1 MKNLL
6 TVIFLFFTSFAYA
19 QNSSLVINDNIRLPK
34 DSIEST
40 ILIKSLNG
48 FLIDSQKPNE
58 ENKFV
63 LSTEKIETNILL
75 DEFKGI
81 QKSGRFKDDYFY
93 KPYLINL
100 VQLPQN
106 QYLIQLAY
114 IGINEKTPILVA
126 NFEIIAH
133 KIDNGFVFSSPLIR
147 NTQNWKTEKVGNSIF
162 HYKSTLNKTKTNEYE
177 KMASMLDKKLKSVNK
192 ITEFYGCEDFSELQ
206 KLIGVD
212 YKLEYNGRE
221 EGTFSSVLG
230 DRKLIVSGIHN
241 THFDNFDPHDLW
253 HDRLSL
259 VISRRKVY
267 KPVDEAIAFVYGGS
281 WGMTWNEIFKIFKD
295 KVAKDKNADWVGFK
309 EKPFNFGE
317 SQEKDLMVDHIVNAL
332 IVKKLEKEKGF
343 SAVWELLNCGKYEKG
358 NENYYKSLEKLTG
371 ITKSNYNEKVWELI
385 NSEKI

>member
-6 TVIFLFFTSFAYA
+6 SVTLLLLSFFAYS
-19 QNSSLVINDNIRLPK
+19 QSNSLIINDNIRLPK
-34 DSIEST
+34 DSIESSV
-40 ILIKSLNG
+40 LIKSLNG
-48 FLIDSQKPNE
+48 FLEDSQKPNE

-63 LSTEKIETNILL
+63 LLTEKIETDILL

-93 KPYLINL
+93 KPYLKNL
-100 VQLPQN
+100 VALPQN

-114 IGINEKTPILVA
+114 IGVNEKTPILVA

-133 KIDNGFVFSSPLIR
+133 KTENGFLFSSPLIR
-147 NTQNWKTEKVGNSIF
+147 NTLNWKIAKVGNCIF
-162 HYKSTLNKTKTNEYE
+162 HYKTSINKSKITEFE
-177 KMASMLDKKLKSVNK
+177 KMVAILDKKLKSVNK

-221 EGTFSSVLG
+221 ESTFSSVLG
-230 DRKLIVSGIHN
+230 DKKLIISGKHD
-241 THFDNFDPHDLW
+241 THFNNFDPHDLW

-281 WGMTWNEIFKIFKD
+281 WGMTWNEIFTIFKD
-295 KVAKDKNADWVGFK
+295 KIAKDKNADWAGFK

-385 NSEKI
+385 NNEKI

>member
-6 TVIFLFFTSFAYA
+6 TVTLLFFTFFTYS
-19 QNSSLVINDNIRLPK
+19 QSNSLIINANIKLSKDSVESLV
-34 DSIEST
+34 
-40 ILIKSLNG
+40 LIKSLNG
-48 FLIDSQKPNE
+48 FLEDSQKPNE

-63 LSTEKIETNILL
+63 LLTEKIETDILL

-93 KPYLINL
+93 KPYLTNL
-100 VQLPQN
+100 VSLPKN
-106 QYLIQLAY
+106 QYLVQLAY
-114 IGINEKTPILVA
+114 IGVDEKTPIVVA
-126 NFEIIAH
+126 NFEVIAY
-133 KIDNGFVFSSPLIR
+133 KNESGFLFSSPLIR
-147 NTQNWKTEKVGNSIF
+147 NTQNWKIAKVGNCIF
-162 HYKSTLNKTKTNEYE
+162 HYKTSINKTKIAEFE
-177 KMASMLDKKLKSVNK
+177 KMASVLDKKLKSVNK

-221 EGTFSSVLG
+221 EGTFGSVLG
-230 DRKLIVSGIHN
+230 DKKLIITGKHD

-281 WGMTWNEIFKIFKD
+281 WGMTWKEIFKVFKD
-295 KVAKDKNADWVGFK
+295 KVANDKNADWAGFK

-385 NSEKI
+385 NGEKI

>member
-6 TVIFLFFTSFAYA
+6 TVTLLFFAFFAYS
-19 QNSSLVINDNIRLPK
+19 QSNSLIINDNIKLPK
-34 DSIEST
+34 DSIESSV
-40 ILIKSLNG
+40 LIKSLNG
-48 FLIDSQKPNE
+48 FLEDSQKPNE

-63 LSTEKIETNILL
+63 LLTEKIETDILL

-93 KPYLINL
+93 KPYLTNL
-100 VQLPQN
+100 VSLPQN
-106 QYLIQLAY
+106 QYLIQLSY
-114 IGINEKTPILVA
+114 IGINEKTPIVVA
-126 NFEIIAH
+126 DFEIIAH
-133 KIDNGFVFSSPLIR
+133 KAESGFLFSSPLIR
-147 NTQNWKTEKVGNSIF
+147 NTQNWKIAKVENCTF
-162 HYKSTLNKTKTNEYE
+162 HYKTTINKTKITEFE

-192 ITEFYGCEDFSELQ
+192 VTEFYGCEDFSELQ

-230 DRKLIVSGIHN
+230 DRKLIISGKHDI
-241 THFDNFDPHDLW
+241 HFDNFDPHDLW

-267 KPVDEAIAFVYGGS
+267 KPVDEACAFVYGGS

-295 KVAKDKNADWVGFK
+295 KVANDKNADWVGFK

-317 SQEKDLMVDHIVNAL
+317 SQEKDLMVDHVINAL
-332 IVKKLEKEKGF
+332 IVKKLEKDKGF

-385 NSEKI
+385 NNEKI

>member
-6 TVIFLFFTSFAYA
+6 SVTLLLLSFFAYS
-19 QNSSLVINDNIRLPK
+19 QSNSLIINDNIRLPK
-34 DSIEST
+34 DSIESSV
-40 ILIKSLNG
+40 LIKSLNG
-48 FLIDSQKPNE
+48 FLEDSQKPNE

-63 LSTEKIETNILL
+63 FLTEKIETDILL

-93 KPYLINL
+93 KPYLKNL
-100 VQLPQN
+100 VALPQN

-114 IGINEKTPILVA
+114 IGVNEKTPILVA

-133 KIDNGFVFSSPLIR
+133 KTENGFLFSSPLIR
-147 NTQNWKTEKVGNSIF
+147 NTLNWKIAKVGNCIF
-162 HYKSTLNKTKTNEYE
+162 HYKTSINKSKITEFE
-177 KMASMLDKKLKSVNK
+177 KMVAILDKKLKSVNK

-221 EGTFSSVLG
+221 ESTFSSVLG
-230 DRKLIVSGIHN
+230 DKKLIISGKHD
-241 THFDNFDPHDLW
+241 THFNNFDPHDLW

-281 WGMTWNEIFKIFKD
+281 WGMTWNEIFTIFKD
-295 KVAKDKNADWVGFK
+295 KIAKDKNADWAGFK

-332 IVKKLEKEKGF
+332 IVKKLEK
-343 SAVWELLNCGKYEKG
+343 
-358 NENYYKSLEKLTG
+358 
-371 ITKSNYNEKVWELI
+371 
-385 NSEKI
+385 

>member
-6 TVIFLFFTSFAYA
+6 SVTLLLLSFFAYS
-19 QNSSLVINDNIRLPK
+19 QSNSLIINDNIRLPK
-34 DSIEST
+34 DSIESSV
-40 ILIKSLNG
+40 LIKSLNG
-48 FLIDSQKPNE
+48 FLEDSQKPNE

-63 LSTEKIETNILL
+63 LLTEKIETDILL

-93 KPYLINL
+93 KPYLKNL
-100 VQLPQN
+100 VALPQN

-114 IGINEKTPILVA
+114 IGVNEKTPILVA

-133 KIDNGFVFSSPLIR
+133 KTENGFLFSSPLIR
-147 NTQNWKTEKVGNSIF
+147 NTLNWKIAKVGNCIF
-162 HYKSTLNKTKTNEYE
+162 HYKTSINKSKITEFE
-177 KMASMLDKKLKSVNK
+177 KMVAILDKKLKSVNK

-221 EGTFSSVLG
+221 ESTFSSVLG
-230 DRKLIVSGIHN
+230 DKKLIISGKHD
-241 THFDNFDPHDLW
+241 THFNNFDPHDLW

-281 WGMTWNEIFKIFKD
+281 WGMTWNEIFTIFKD
-295 KVAKDKNADWVGFK
+295 KIAKDKNADWAGFK

-385 NSEKI
+385 NGEKI

>member
-6 TVIFLFFTSFAYA
+6 SVTLLLLSFFAYS
-19 QNSSLVINDNIRLPK
+19 QSNSLIINDNIRLPK
-34 DSIEST
+34 DSIESSV
-40 ILIKSLNG
+40 LIKSLNG
-48 FLIDSQKPNE
+48 FLEDSQKPNE

-63 LSTEKIETNILL
+63 LLTEKIETDILL

-93 KPYLINL
+93 KPYLKNL
-100 VQLPQN
+100 VALPQN

-114 IGINEKTPILVA
+114 IGVNEKTPILVA

-133 KIDNGFVFSSPLIR
+133 KTENGFLFSSPLIR
-147 NTQNWKTEKVGNSIF
+147 NTLNWKIAKVGNCIF
-162 HYKSTLNKTKTNEYE
+162 HYKTSINKSKITEFE
-177 KMASMLDKKLKSVNK
+177 KMVAILDKKLKSVNK

-221 EGTFSSVLG
+221 ESTFSSVLG
-230 DRKLIVSGIHN
+230 DKKLIISGKHD
-241 THFDNFDPHDLW
+241 THFNNFDPHDLW

-281 WGMTWNEIFKIFKD
+281 WGMTWNEIFTIFKD
-295 KVAKDKNADWVGFK
+295 KIAKDKNADWAGFK

-317 SQEKDLMVDHIVNAL
+317 SQEKDLMVDHIANAL

-385 NSEKI
+385 NGEKI

>member
-6 TVIFLFFTSFAYA
+6 SVIFLFFAFFARS
-19 QNSSLVINDNIRLPK
+19 QSNSLIINANIRLPK
-34 DSIEST
+34 DSLESSV
-40 ILIKSLNG
+40 LIKSLNG
-48 FLIDSQKPNE
+48 FLEDSQKPNE
-58 ENKFV
+58 ENRFV
-63 LSTEKIETNILL
+63 LSTEKIETDILL

-93 KPYLINL
+93 KPYLKNL
-100 VQLPQN
+100 VQLPPN

-114 IGINEKTPILVA
+114 IGVNEKTPILVA

-133 KIDNGFVFSSPLIR
+133 KTEEGFLFSSPLIR
-147 NTQNWKTEKVGNSIF
+147 NTQNWKIAKVGNCIF
-162 HYKSTLNKTKTNEYE
+162 HYKTSINKTKITEYE
-177 KMASMLDKKLKSVNK
+177 KMASMLDKKLKSTNK
-192 ITEFYGCEDFSELQ
+192 ISEFYGCEDFSELQ

-212 YKLEYNGRE
+212 YKLEYNGQSE
-221 EGTFSSVLG
+221 NTFSSVLG
-230 DRKLIVSGIHN
+230 DRKLIVSGNHN

-281 WGMTWNEIFKIFKD
+281 WGMTWNEIFKKFKD
-295 KVAKDKNADWVGFK
+295 KVANDKNADWAEFK
-309 EKPFNFGE
+309 EKPLNFGE
-317 SQEKDLMVDHIVNAL
+317 SEEKHLMVDQVVNAL
-332 IVKKLEKEKGF
+332 IVKKIEKEKGF

-371 ITKSNYNEKVWELI
+371 ITKNNYNEKVWELI
-385 NSEKI
+385 NNEKI

>member
-6 TVIFLFFTSFAYA
+6 SVTLLLLSFFAYS
-19 QNSSLVINDNIRLPK
+19 QSNSLIINDNIRLPK
-34 DSIEST
+34 DSIESSV
-40 ILIKSLNG
+40 LIKSLNG
-48 FLIDSQKPNE
+48 FLEDSQKPNE

-63 LSTEKIETNILL
+63 LLTEKIETDILL

-93 KPYLINL
+93 KPYLKNL
-100 VQLPQN
+100 VALPQN

-114 IGINEKTPILVA
+114 IGVNEKTPILVA

-133 KIDNGFVFSSPLIR
+133 KTENGFLFSSPLIR
-147 NTQNWKTEKVGNSIF
+147 NTLNWKIAKVGNCIF
-162 HYKSTLNKTKTNEYE
+162 HYKTSINKSKITEFE
-177 KMASMLDKKLKSVNK
+177 KMVVILDKKLKSVDK

-221 EGTFSSVLG
+221 ESTFSSVLG
-230 DRKLIVSGIHN
+230 DKKLIISGKHD
-241 THFDNFDPHDLW
+241 THFNNFDPHDLW

-281 WGMTWNEIFKIFKD
+281 WGMTWNEIFTIFKD
-295 KVAKDKNADWVGFK
+295 KIAKDKNADWAGFK

-385 NSEKI
+385 NNEKI

>member
-6 TVIFLFFTSFAYA
+6 TVTLLFFSFFAYS
-19 QNSSLVINDNIRLPK
+19 QSNSLIINANIKLPQ
-34 DSIEST
+34 DSIESSV
-40 ILIKSLNG
+40 LIKSLNG
-48 FLIDSQKPNE
+48 FLEDSQKPNE
-58 ENKFV
+58 GNKFV
-63 LSTEKIETNILL
+63 LLTEKIETDILL

-93 KPYLINL
+93 KPYLTNL
-100 VQLPQN
+100 VPLPKN
-106 QYLIQLAY
+106 QYLVQLAY
-114 IGINEKTPILVA
+114 IGVNEKTPILVA

-133 KIDNGFVFSSPLIR
+133 KSEGSFLFSSPLIR
-147 NTQNWKTEKVGNSIF
+147 NTLNWKKAEVGNCTF
-162 HYKSTLNKTKTNEYE
+162 HYKTSINKTKITEFE
-177 KMASMLDKKLKSVNK
+177 KMAYVLDKKLKSINK

-221 EGTFSSVLG
+221 EGTFSSILG
-230 DRKLIVSGIHN
+230 DRKLIISGKN
-241 THFDNFDPHDLW
+241 DTHFDNFDPHDLW

-295 KVAKDKNADWVGFK
+295 KVAKDKNADWAGFK

-371 ITKSNYNEKVWELI
+371 ISKSNYNEKVWELI

>member
-6 TVIFLFFTSFAYA
+6 SVTLLLLSFFAYS
-19 QNSSLVINDNIRLPK
+19 QSNSLIINDNIRLPK
-34 DSIEST
+34 DSIESSV
-40 ILIKSLNG
+40 LIKSLNG
-48 FLIDSQKPNE
+48 FLEDSQKPNE

-63 LSTEKIETNILL
+63 FLTEKIETDILL

-93 KPYLINL
+93 KPYLKNL
-100 VQLPQN
+100 VALPQN

-114 IGINEKTPILVA
+114 IGVNEKTPILVA

-133 KIDNGFVFSSPLIR
+133 KTENGFLFSSPLIR
-147 NTQNWKTEKVGNSIF
+147 NTLNWKIAKVGNCIF
-162 HYKSTLNKTKTNEYE
+162 HYKTSINKSKITEFE
-177 KMASMLDKKLKSVNK
+177 KMVAILDKKLKSVNK

-221 EGTFSSVLG
+221 ESTFSSVLG
-230 DRKLIVSGIHN
+230 DKKLIISGKHD
-241 THFDNFDPHDLW
+241 THFNNFDPHDLW

-281 WGMTWNEIFKIFKD
+281 WGMTWNEIFTIFKD
-295 KVAKDKNADWVGFK
+295 KIAKDKNADWAGFK

-385 NSEKI
+385 NNEKI

>member
-6 TVIFLFFTSFAYA
+6 TVTLLFFAFLSHA
-19 QNSSLVINDNIRLPK
+19 QNSSLVINPNVRLLK
-34 DSIEST
+34 DSTENSVF
-40 ILIKSLNG
+40 IKSLNG
-48 FLIDSQKPNE
+48 FLEDSQKPNE

-63 LSTEKIETNILL
+63 LLTEKIETDILL

-93 KPYLINL
+93 KPYLTNL
-100 VQLPQN
+100 VPLPQN

-114 IGINEKTPILVA
+114 IGVNEKTPILVA

-133 KIDNGFVFSSPLIR
+133 KNESGFLFSSPLIR
-147 NTQNWKTEKVGNSIF
+147 NTQNWKITKVGNCIF
-162 HYKSTLNKTKTNEYE
+162 HYKTSINKAKITEFE
-177 KMASMLDKKLKSVNK
+177 KMASVLDKKLKSVNK

-212 YKLEYNGRE
+212 YKLEYYGQTEN
-221 EGTFSSVLG
+221 TFSSVLG
-230 DRKLIVSGIHN
+230 DKKLIISGEHN

-295 KVAKDKNADWVGFK
+295 KVANDKNADWAGFK
-309 EKPFNFGE
+309 EKPYNFGE

-385 NSEKI
+385 NNEKI

>member
-6 TVIFLFFTSFAYA
+6 SVIFLFLAFFAHS
-19 QNSSLVINDNIRLPK
+19 QSNSLIINAAIKLPK
-34 DSIEST
+34 DSIESAL
-40 ILIKSLNG
+40 LIKSLKG
-48 FLIDSQKPNE
+48 FLEDSQKPNE

-63 LSTEKIETNILL
+63 LSTEKIETDILL

-93 KPYLINL
+93 KPYLTNL
-100 VQLPQN
+100 VPLPQN
-106 QYLIQLAY
+106 KYLVQLAY
-114 IGINEKTPILVA
+114 IGINEKISILVA

-147 NTQNWKTEKVGNSIF
+147 NTQNWKIEKIGNSIF
-162 HYKSTLNKTKTNEYE
+162 HYKFTLNKTKTNEYE
-177 KMASMLDKKLKSVNK
+177 KMTTMLDKKLKSVNK

-212 YKLEYNGRE
+212 YKVDYNGQE
-221 EGTFSSVLG
+221 ENTFSSVLG
-230 DRKLIVSGIHN
+230 NRKLIVSGNHN

-267 KPVDEAIAFVYGGS
+267 KPVDEAIAIVYGGS
-281 WGMTWNEIFKIFKD
+281 WGMTWNEIFKKFKANVAND
-295 KVAKDKNADWVGFK
+295 KKADWMGFK
-309 EKPFNFGE
+309 ETPLNFGE
-317 SQEKDLMVDHIVNAL
+317 SQQKDLMVDHVVNAL
-332 IVKKLEKEKGF
+332 IVKDLEKQKGF

-371 ITKSNYNEKVWELI
+371 ITKSNYNERVWELI
-385 NSEKI
+385 NNEKI